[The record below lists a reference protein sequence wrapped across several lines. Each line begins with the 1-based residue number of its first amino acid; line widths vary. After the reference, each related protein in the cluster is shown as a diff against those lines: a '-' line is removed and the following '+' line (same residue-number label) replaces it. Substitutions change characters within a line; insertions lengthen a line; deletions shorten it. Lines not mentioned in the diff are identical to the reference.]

1 MIYELTPANREQNR
15 RRTVEIEHSICAKC
29 RKRYGKRVWEDD
41 LTSYSVDRLFQ
52 PTNCPQ
58 CGDLLQWVSGEEA
71 FKVCSR
77 RRLFVVSVAVVIVIV
92 AAIIW
97 LYVSQ

>member
-1 MIYELTPANREQNR
+1 METEY
-15 RRTVEIEHSICAKC
+15 SICRKC

-58 CGDLLQWVSGEEA
+58 CGDLLEWVTGEDA
-71 FKVCSR
+71 FKTCSMHH
-77 RRLFVVSVAVVIVIV
+77 LYFVVAAIAIVVSVV
-92 AAIIW
+92 IIW
-97 LYVSQ
+97 IYVFR